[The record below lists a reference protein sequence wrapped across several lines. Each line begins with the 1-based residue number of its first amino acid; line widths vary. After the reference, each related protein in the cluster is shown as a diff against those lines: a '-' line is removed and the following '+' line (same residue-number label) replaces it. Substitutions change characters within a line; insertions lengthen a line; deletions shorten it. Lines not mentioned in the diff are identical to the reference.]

1 MILCV
6 TYCNFY
12 TDKIDDGVTDMTD
25 TDKAPATLQGRLN
38 RYKPNQAVKLVS
50 ELCSQLV
57 GDCDSFHGAIWPGNI
72 RLSSDKKAVLGISSD
87 APVSQREADE
97 VEFLAPEFFWD
108 GSKSAAADVYSL
120 GLLLYAMCNRGRM
133 PFQPRNKTLTDTD
146 RSAALRR
153 RMKGETVSVTG
164 KLSAELKAVIA
175 KALSYDPEKRF
186 ISAAELL
193 AALEETEEAK
203 PAEGEAAAPAPVA
216 EETPVPA
223 EETAPAAEEPAV
235 SIEEAAETL
244 SAEESAAEEQAEI
257 LTETPDAVEAIP
269 EPAAEEPA
277 SETPTDE
284 VPAAEE
290 ETESN
295 PEIRRYTVQKD
306 FEKTVPYRRASSKPS
321 GRRKKRVSP
330 LIPILAILAV
340 GIILVVVLVMA
351 LGAVN
356 DPVNNLPESTIS
368 PSFTLTPSE
377 IESETDE
384 SQSANAEGTEDTAQ
398 EESAG
403 TEEEPADEHRG
414 SATVNG
420 MDVEAVYDIVL
431 VIESG
436 AKLRTGPGTSYDVAD
451 SLPKNTEL
459 VRTGTVENW
468 SQVQY
473 NDGEYYIANTLI
485 TESDKLPE
493 EEVEAAPAPAGS
505 ENSNGSIG
513 TVVVKSEANIRAG
526 AGTGYDK
533 LGVAKVG
540 TELTVTDVTDDGK
553 WYQVS
558 YNGKT
563 GYINRNM
570 VTVDELEYSATATV
584 TGDVNVRSG
593 PGSEYTKLGVAKTGD
608 KLTVTGVTGTNW
620 YQISYNGK
628 TGYVAGNYISV
639 N

>member
-1 MILCV
+1 
-6 TYCNFY
+6 
-12 TDKIDDGVTDMTD
+12 MTD
-25 TDKAPATLQGRLN
+25 TEKAPATLQGRLN

-72 RLSSDKKAVLGISSD
+72 RLSSDKKAILGISSD

-133 PFQPRNKTLTDTD
+133 PFQPRNKTLTDAD

-153 RMKGETVSVTG
+153 RMKGEAVSVTG
-164 KLSAELKAVIA
+164 KLSAELKAVIS
-175 KALSYDPEKRF
+175 KALSYDPEKRY

-203 PAEGEAAAPAPVA
+203 PAETEAAAPAAVA
-216 EETPVPA
+216 EEIAAPA
-223 EETAPAAEEPAV
+223 EETAPAAEEETAAPVAKT
-235 SIEEAAETL
+235 EEPI
-244 SAEESAAEEQAEI
+244 SAEEPVVEEQEEK
-257 LTETPDAVEAIP
+257 LSETPDAVDAIA
-269 EPAAEEPA
+269 ETAAEEPVL
-277 SETPTDE
+277 ETP
-284 VPAAEE
+284 AEE
-290 ETESN
+290 EPPAADEEATTD

-321 GRRKKRVSP
+321 GRRKKRVNP

-356 DPVNNLPESTIS
+356 DPANNLPESTIS

-377 IESETDE
+377 IESESDD
-384 SQSANAEGTEDTAQ
+384 SQSANTGA
-398 EESAG
+398 EESETAP
-403 TEEEPADEHRG
+403 EEAEPEEEHRG

-420 MDVEAVYDIVL
+420 MDVEPVYDIVE

-436 AKLRTGPGTSYDVAD
+436 AKLRTGPSTSYDVAD
-451 SLPKNTEL
+451 SLPKGTEL

-485 TESDKLPE
+485 TDSDKLPE
-493 EEVEAAPAPAGS
+493 EEAAETAPEASVS
-505 ENSNGSIG
+505 ENTAGSIG

-593 PGSEYTKLGVAKTGD
+593 PGSEYTKLGVAKKGD

-628 TGYVAGNYISV
+628 TGYVAGNYITV

>member
-1 MILCV
+1 
-6 TYCNFY
+6 
-12 TDKIDDGVTDMTD
+12 MTEIE
-25 TDKAPATLQGRLN
+25 KAAATLQGRLN
-38 RYKPNQAVKLVS
+38 RYKPNQAVKLVE
-50 ELCSQLV
+50 ELCAQLV
-57 GDCDSFHGAIWPGNI
+57 GDSDSFHGGIWPGNI
-72 RLSSDKKAVLGISSD
+72 RLSSNKKAVLGAPSE

-164 KLSAELKAVIA
+164 KLSSGLKEAIS
-175 KALSYDPEKRF
+175 KALAYDPEKRY
-186 ISAAELL
+186 ISAAEFL

-203 PAEGEAAAPAPVA
+203 AAAADAVSVAEDEAPVEEPSAPAQDEVPVSA
-216 EETPVPA
+216 EEPEENTPVETPV
-223 EETAPAAEEPAV
+223 
-235 SIEEAAETL
+235 EEAQEDPL
-244 SAEESAAEEQAEI
+244 S
-257 LTETPDAVEAIP
+257 ETPDASADMPELPVNTELLSQEEEAAVT
-269 EPAAEEPA
+269 EDPA
-277 SETPTDE
+277 ETPD
-284 VPAAEE
+284 
-290 ETESN
+290 
-295 PEIRRYTVQKD
+295 IRRYTVQKD
-306 FEKTVPYRRASSKPS
+306 FEKTVPYRKAPS
-321 GRRKKRVSP
+321 TTGRRKKRVSP

-356 DPVNNLPESTIS
+356 EPESNLSDSEISQPFTI
-368 PSFTLTPSE
+368 TPSE
-377 IESETDE
+377 VESESEVTNPDASGE
-384 SQSANAEGTEDTAQ
+384 MEDNAAQ
-398 EESAG
+398 NEAEE
-403 TEEEPADEHRG
+403 TEEEPAQEHLG

-420 MDVEAVYDIVL
+420 MDVEPVYDIVL
-431 VIESG
+431 VTESG
-436 AKLRTGPGTSYDVAD
+436 AKLRTGPSTSYDVAD

-468 SQVQY
+468 SQVQH

-485 TESDKLPE
+485 TVSDSVPEAPEESSEEDISDKTST
-493 EEVEAAPAPAGS
+493 S
-505 ENSNGSIG
+505 ESTDSSIG
-513 TVVVKSEANIRAG
+513 SLVIKTEANVRSG
-526 AGTGYDK
+526 AGTNYDK

-540 TELTVTDVTDDGK
+540 TKLTVTDVSSDGK

-558 YNGKT
+558 FNGKT

-570 VTVDELEYSATATV
+570 VTVEELEYSATATV
-584 TGDVNVRSG
+584 TSDVNVRSG

-620 YQISYNGK
+620 YKISYNGK
-628 TGYVAGNYISV
+628 TGYVAGNYV
-639 N
+639 TVK

>member
-1 MILCV
+1 
-6 TYCNFY
+6 
-12 TDKIDDGVTDMTD
+12 MTD
-25 TDKAPATLQGRLN
+25 IDKAPATLQGRLN

-50 ELCSQLV
+50 ELCAQLV
-57 GDCDSFHGAIWPGNI
+57 GDSDSFHGGIWPGNI
-72 RLSSDKKAVLGISSD
+72 RLSSDKKAVLGAPSE

-120 GLLLYAMCNRGRM
+120 GLLLYALCNRGRM
-133 PFQPRNKTLTDTD
+133 PFQPRNKSLTDTD

-164 KLSAELKAVIA
+164 KLSAELKAAIS

-193 AALEETEEAK
+193 SALEETEEAK
-203 PAEGEAAAPAPVA
+203 PAEGEAVAASVT
-216 EETPVPA
+216 EETPAPIEELSAPA
-223 EETAPAAEEPAV
+223 NASDEIPVQEETLV
-235 SIEEAAETL
+235 
-244 SAEESAAEEQAEI
+244 
-257 LTETPDAVEAIP
+257 ETPDAEKNVVESTP
-269 EPAAEEPA
+269 DEPAA
-277 SETPTDE
+277 D
-284 VPAAEE
+284 VPAAEAE
-290 ETESN
+290 SVVETEESVST
-295 PEIRRYTVQKD
+295 PDIRRYTVQKD
-306 FEKTVPYRRASSKPS
+306 FEETVPYRRASSNAT

-356 DPVNNLPESTIS
+356 DPVNDLPESTIS
-368 PSFTLTPSE
+368 DPFIITPSE
-377 IESETDE
+377 LESENDGSLSDASGE
-384 SQSANAEGTEDTAQ
+384 MEEETAP
-398 EESAG
+398 EE
-403 TEEEPADEHRG
+403 TVEEEPVQENLG
-414 SATVNG
+414 SATING
-420 MDVEAVYDIVL
+420 IDVEPTHDIVL
-431 VIESG
+431 VTESG

-451 SLPKNTEL
+451 SLPKDTEL
-459 VRTGTVENW
+459 VRTGIVENW

-473 NDGEYYIANTLI
+473 NNGEYYIANTLI
-485 TESDKLPE
+485 TVSDKVPE
-493 EEVEAAPAPAGS
+493 EENEEEAS
-505 ENSNGSIG
+505 SSNTTTVSEENSGSIG
-513 TVVVKSEANIRAG
+513 SLVVKTEANIRAG
-526 AGTGYDK
+526 AGTNYDK

-540 TELTVTDVTDDGK
+540 TKLTVTDITDDGK

-570 VTVDELEYSATATV
+570 VTVEELEYDATATV
-584 TGDVNVRSG
+584 KNDVNVRSG

-620 YQISYNGK
+620 YKISYNGK
-628 TGYVAGNYISV
+628 TGYVAGNFITV

>member
-223 EETAPAAEEPAV
+223 EETAPAAEEPAA

-244 SAEESAAEEQAEI
+244 SAEETAAEEQAEI

-321 GRRKKRVSP
+321 GRRKKRVNP

-403 TEEEPADEHRG
+403 IEEEPADEHRG

-628 TGYVAGNYISV
+628 TGYVAGNYVSV
-639 N
+639 K

>member
-1 MILCV
+1 
-6 TYCNFY
+6 
-12 TDKIDDGVTDMTD
+12 MTD
-25 TDKAPATLQGRLN
+25 IDKAPASLQGRLN

-50 ELCSQLV
+50 ELCAQLV

-108 GSKSAAADVYSL
+108 GTKSAAADVYSL

-175 KALSYDPEKRF
+175 KALSYDPEKRY

-203 PAEGEAAAPAPVA
+203 AAEGAAAAPAPAVEA
-216 EETPVPA
+216 PSAPA
-223 EETAPAAEEPAV
+223 EEVSIATEETVTAAEEPAV
-235 SIEEAAETL
+235 LIADPGEPL
-244 SAEESAAEEQAEI
+244 PAEEPAGEEQEDI
-257 LTETPDAVEAIP
+257 LSETPDAVEAIP
-269 EPAAEEPA
+269 EPAVEEPVLETPAEE
-277 SETPTDE
+277 E

-290 ETESN
+290 EPVVS

-321 GRRKKRVSP
+321 GRRKKRVNP

-356 DPVNNLPESTIS
+356 DPANSLPESTIS

-377 IESETDE
+377 IESESDE
-384 SQSANAEGTEDTAQ
+384 SLSANAEGTEDAAQ
-398 EESAG
+398 EEAAE
-403 TEEEPADEHRG
+403 TDEEPADEHRG

-420 MDVEAVYDIVL
+420 MDVEPVYDIVL
-431 VIESG
+431 VTESG
-436 AKLRTGPGTSYDVAD
+436 AKLRIGPGTSYDVAD
-451 SLPKNTEL
+451 SLPKDTEL

-468 SQVQY
+468 SQIQY

-493 EEVEAAPAPAGS
+493 EENTESVPEASVS
-505 ENSNGSIG
+505 ENTADSIG
-513 TVVVKSEANIRAG
+513 TIVVKSEANIRAG

-540 TELTVTDVTDDGK
+540 TKLTVTDVTDDGK

-608 KLTVTGVTGTNW
+608 KLTVTGITGTNW

-628 TGYVAGNYISV
+628 TGYVAGNYITV

>member
-1 MILCV
+1 
-6 TYCNFY
+6 
-12 TDKIDDGVTDMTD
+12 MTD
-25 TDKAPATLQGRLN
+25 IDKAPATLQGRLN

-50 ELCSQLV
+50 ELCAQLV

-72 RLSSDKKAVLGISSD
+72 RISSDKKAVLGISSD

-175 KALSYDPEKRF
+175 KALSYDPEKRY

-203 PAEGEAAAPAPVA
+203 PAEGEVSAPAPVA
-216 EETPVPA
+216 EDVSAPA
-223 EETAPAAEEPAV
+223 EEAAAPAAEEPAV
-235 SIEEAAETL
+235 LIAEPEETLPAEEPAGEEQEETL
-244 SAEESAAEEQAEI
+244 S
-257 LTETPDAVEAIP
+257 ETPDAVEALP
-269 EPAAEEPA
+269 EPTAEEPVLETPAAEEA
-277 SETPTDE
+277 PTS
-284 VPAAEE
+284 EE
-290 ETESN
+290 ETVNN

-306 FEKTVPYRRASSKPS
+306 FEKTVPYRRASSKPAS
-321 GRRKKRVSP
+321 RRKKRVNP

-356 DPVNNLPESTIS
+356 DPANDLPENTIS

-377 IESETDE
+377 IESESDD
-384 SQSANAEGTEDTAQ
+384 SQSANAENAESETAPEETTEA
-398 EESAG
+398 
-403 TEEEPADEHRG
+403 EEEPADEHRG

-420 MDVEAVYDIVL
+420 MDVDPVYDIVL
-431 VIESG
+431 VTESG
-436 AKLRTGPGTSYDVAD
+436 AKLRTGPSTSYDVAD
-451 SLPKNTEL
+451 SLPKDTEL

-485 TESDKLPE
+485 TTSDKLPE
-493 EEVEAAPAPAGS
+493 EEEAESAPGAAVS
-505 ENSNGSIG
+505 ETSSGSIG
-513 TVVVKSEANIRAG
+513 TIVVKSEANIRAG
-526 AGTGYDK
+526 AGTNYDK

-628 TGYVAGNYISV
+628 TGYVAGNYITV

>member
-1 MILCV
+1 
-6 TYCNFY
+6 
-12 TDKIDDGVTDMTD
+12 MTD

-38 RYKPNQAVKLVS
+38 RYKPNQAVKLVR
-50 ELCSQLV
+50 ELCTQLV

-72 RLSSDKKAVLGISSD
+72 RLSSDKTAVLGISSD

-175 KALSYDPEKRF
+175 KALSYDPEKRY

-193 AALEETEEAK
+193 AALDETEEAR
-203 PAEGEAAAPAPVA
+203 PVEGDSAVPAPVV
-216 EETPVPA
+216 EETLTPA
-223 EETAPAAEEPAV
+223 EDTAPTEEDIAV
-235 SIEEAAETL
+235 SIEEPAEPLPTEEAAT
-244 SAEESAAEEQAEI
+244 EEQAET
-257 LTETPDAVEAIP
+257 LTETPDAVEPSP
-269 EPAAEEPA
+269 ETDPEKTVLETPAEE
-277 SETPTDE
+277 D

-290 ETESN
+290 ETQNN

-306 FEKTVPYRRASSKPS
+306 FEKTVPYRRASKPAS
-321 GRRKKRVSP
+321 RRKKRVNP

-384 SQSANAEGTEDTAQ
+384 SQASNAEGAEDTTPEDTA
-398 EESAG
+398 E

-420 MDVEAVYDIVL
+420 MDVEPVYDIVL
-431 VIESG
+431 VTESG
-436 AKLRTGPGTSYDVAD
+436 AKLRTGPSTSYDVAD
-451 SLPKNTEL
+451 SLPKGTEL

-468 SQVQY
+468 SQVQHGG
-473 NDGEYYIANTLI
+473 GEYYIANTLI
-485 TESDKLPE
+485 TASDKLPE
-493 EEVEAAPAPAGS
+493 EEEPEAAPAPAGS

-570 VTVDELEYSATATV
+570 VTVKELEYSATATV

-593 PGSEYTKLGVAKTGD
+593 PGSEYTKLGVAETGD

-628 TGYVAGNYISV
+628 TGYVAGNYITV

>member
-1 MILCV
+1 
-6 TYCNFY
+6 
-12 TDKIDDGVTDMTD
+12 MTD

-38 RYKPNQAVKLVS
+38 RYKPNQAVKLVR
-50 ELCSQLV
+50 ELCTQLV

-72 RLSSDKKAVLGISSD
+72 RLSSDKTAVLGISSD

-175 KALSYDPEKRF
+175 KALSYDPEKRY

-193 AALEETEEAK
+193 AALDETEEAR
-203 PAEGEAAAPAPVA
+203 PVEGDSAVPAPVV
-216 EETPVPA
+216 EETLTPA
-223 EETAPAAEEPAV
+223 EDTAPTEEDIAV
-235 SIEEAAETL
+235 SIEEPAEPLPTEEAAT
-244 SAEESAAEEQAEI
+244 EEQAET
-257 LTETPDAVEAIP
+257 LTETPDAVEPNP
-269 EPAAEEPA
+269 ETDPEKTVLETPAEE
-277 SETPTDE
+277 D

-290 ETESN
+290 ETQNN

-306 FEKTVPYRRASSKPS
+306 FEKTVPYRRASKPAS
-321 GRRKKRVSP
+321 RRKKRVNP

-384 SQSANAEGTEDTAQ
+384 SQASNAEGAEDTTPEDTA
-398 EESAG
+398 E

-420 MDVEAVYDIVL
+420 MDVEPVYDIVL
-431 VIESG
+431 VTESG
-436 AKLRTGPGTSYDVAD
+436 AKLRTGPSTSYDVAD
-451 SLPKNTEL
+451 SLPKGTEL

-468 SQVQY
+468 SQVQHGG
-473 NDGEYYIANTLI
+473 GEYYIANTLI
-485 TESDKLPE
+485 TASDKLPE
-493 EEVEAAPAPAGS
+493 EEETEAAPAPAGS

-570 VTVDELEYSATATV
+570 VTVKELEYSATATV

-593 PGSEYTKLGVAKTGD
+593 PGSEYTKLGVAETGD

-628 TGYVAGNYISV
+628 TGYVAGNYITV

>member
-1 MILCV
+1 
-6 TYCNFY
+6 
-12 TDKIDDGVTDMTD
+12 MTD
-25 TDKAPATLQGRLN
+25 IDKAPATLQGRLN

-50 ELCSQLV
+50 ELCAQLV
-57 GDCDSFHGAIWPGNI
+57 GDSDSFHGGIWPGNI
-72 RLSSDKKAVLGISSD
+72 RLSSDKKAVLGAPSE

-120 GLLLYAMCNRGRM
+120 GLLLYALCNRGRM
-133 PFQPRNKTLTDTD
+133 PFQPRNKSLTDTD

-164 KLSAELKAVIA
+164 KLSAELKAAIS

-193 AALEETEEAK
+193 SALEETEEAK
-203 PAEGEAAAPAPVA
+203 PAEGEAVAASVT
-216 EETPVPA
+216 EETPAPIEELSAPA
-223 EETAPAAEEPAV
+223 NASDEIPVQEETLV
-235 SIEEAAETL
+235 
-244 SAEESAAEEQAEI
+244 
-257 LTETPDAVEAIP
+257 ETPDAEKNVVESTP
-269 EPAAEEPA
+269 DEPAA
-277 SETPTDE
+277 D
-284 VPAAEE
+284 VPAAEAE
-290 ETESN
+290 SVVETEESVST
-295 PEIRRYTVQKD
+295 PDIRRYTVQKD
-306 FEKTVPYRRASSKPS
+306 FEETVPYRRASSNAT

-356 DPVNNLPESTIS
+356 DPVNDLPESTIS
-368 PSFTLTPSE
+368 DPFIITPSE
-377 IESETDE
+377 LESENDGSLSDASGE
-384 SQSANAEGTEDTAQ
+384 MEEETAP
-398 EESAG
+398 EE
-403 TEEEPADEHRG
+403 TVEEEPVQENLG
-414 SATVNG
+414 SATING
-420 MDVEAVYDIVL
+420 IDVEPTHDIVL
-431 VIESG
+431 VTESG

-451 SLPKNTEL
+451 SLPKDTEL
-459 VRTGTVENW
+459 VRTGIVENW

-473 NDGEYYIANTLI
+473 NNGEYYIANTLI
-485 TESDKLPE
+485 TVSDKVPE
-493 EEVEAAPAPAGS
+493 EEKEEEAS
-505 ENSNGSIG
+505 SSNTTTVSEENSGSIG
-513 TVVVKSEANIRAG
+513 SLVVKTEANIRAG
-526 AGTGYDK
+526 AGTNYDK

-540 TELTVTDVTDDGK
+540 TKLTVTDITDDGK

-570 VTVDELEYSATATV
+570 VTVEELEYDATATV
-584 TGDVNVRSG
+584 KNDVNVRSG

-628 TGYVAGNYISV
+628 TGYVAGNFITV

>member
-1 MILCV
+1 
-6 TYCNFY
+6 
-12 TDKIDDGVTDMTD
+12 MTD
-25 TDKAPATLQGRLN
+25 TDKAPVTLQGRLN
-38 RYKPNQAVKLVS
+38 RYKPNQAVKLVRD
-50 ELCSQLV
+50 LCSQLV

-72 RLSSDKKAVLGISSD
+72 RLSSDKTAVLGISSD

-120 GLLLYAMCNRGRM
+120 GLLLYALCNRGRM
-133 PFQPRNKTLTDTD
+133 PFQPRNKTLTDAD

-164 KLSAELKAVIA
+164 KLSAELKAVIS
-175 KALSYDPEKRF
+175 KALSYDPEKRY

-203 PAEGEAAAPAPVA
+203 LAEGEPAAPAPVVEEA
-216 EETPVPA
+216 SVPTEETTSDAQETAVQTAEPAETLPA
-223 EETAPAAEEPAV
+223 EEPVP
-235 SIEEAAETL
+235 
-244 SAEESAAEEQAEI
+244 EEQPET
-257 LTETPDAVEAIP
+257 LTETPDAGEAIP
-269 EPAAEEPA
+269 EITAEEA
-277 SETPTDE
+277 VLETP
-284 VPAAEE
+284 AEE
-290 ETESN
+290 ETPDAQEEPEN
-295 PEIRRYTVQKD
+295 NTEIRRYTVQKD
-306 FEKTVPYRRASSKPS
+306 FEKNVPYRRASSKPS
-321 GRRKKRVSP
+321 GRRKKRVNP

-340 GIILVVVLVMA
+340 GIILVVVLVIA

-356 DPVNNLPESTIS
+356 DPINKLPESTIS

-384 SQSANAEGTEDTAQ
+384 SLSANAESTEDAAQ
-398 EESAG
+398 EEAAE

-420 MDVEAVYDIVL
+420 MDVEPVYDIVL
-431 VIESG
+431 VTESG
-436 AKLRTGPGTSYDVAD
+436 AKLRTGPSTSYDVAD
-451 SLPKNTEL
+451 SLPKGTEL

-473 NDGEYYIANTLI
+473 NEGEYYIANTLI
-485 TESDKLPE
+485 TNSDKLPE
-493 EEVEAAPAPAGS
+493 EESESAPAPAAS
-505 ENSNGSIG
+505 ENSGGSIG
-513 TVVVKSEANIRAG
+513 TIVVKSEANIRAG